1 MSSLIIRTPSSS
13 SASSTAVSPTSTC
26 PSTPSLS
33 ASRPLSLSLS
43 PPRSLLP
50 SIDRV
55 ARAQEDVE
63 RQKFKLAR
71 IEAQFERDFARWS
84 KVDERVSKLKED
96 ANELFKG
103 LDGDVQLLQDEL
115 YDCYDPDSDPASYFL
130 MEALAVR
137 KKLDELFAER
147 AMNWC
152 VGKLVKDRPEV
163 SSGGPLFDDR
173 SWVTRPTLALDSF
186 LLAMERVATAQGF
199 AVPTWQSFLV
209 DYMRRDT
216 RAKELLKES
225 VVGADHHREEARL
238 DQASDEV
245 EQARKR
251 LAELER
257 WFEWTLSDLLVER
270 ELVASDVAEIK
281 RRVKKT

>member
-55 ARAQEDVE
+55 APAQEDIE
-63 RQKFKLAR
+63 RQNFKLAR
-71 IEAQFERDFARWS
+71 QE
-84 KVDERVSKLKED
+84 

-103 LDGDVQLLQDEL
+103 LDGDVQVLQDEL
-115 YDCYDPDSDPASYFL
+115 YDCYDPVSDPASYFL
-130 MEALAVR
+130 MLAPAVR
-137 KKLDELFAER
+137 KKLDDLFAER
-147 AMNWC
+147 AMNRYI
-152 VGKLVKDRPEV
+152 GKLVKGHPEV

-209 DYMRRDT
+209 DYMRRDS
-216 RAKELLKES
+216 RAKELLKKS
-225 VVGADHHREEARL
+225 VVGPDHHREEARL

-251 LAELER
+251 LAGLER